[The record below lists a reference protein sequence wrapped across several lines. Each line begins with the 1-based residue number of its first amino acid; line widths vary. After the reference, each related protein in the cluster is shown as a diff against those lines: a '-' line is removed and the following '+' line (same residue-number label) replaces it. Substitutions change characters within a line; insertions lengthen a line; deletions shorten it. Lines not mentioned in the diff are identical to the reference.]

1 MNITDTTTL
10 SVRNLT
16 SILLTIEVTG
26 LRPYTYHTIS
36 VAAFTEIAVGCEVLG
51 FPADISVKTPSDGK
65 KKTAMMHIMCYLL
78 LLVFSVPDATP
89 SVPEPSDVSS
99 SSFSVSW
106 EPPPP
111 ENSNGDIIYYILQL
125 ENLCNHSSTNRT
137 VEPMDIPYTLL
148 DLKPFTMYHISVWAA
163 TINGTGPP
171 SSQTV
176 QTHEDGQI
184 VILTPLPLSILLSPC
199 RSISIPL
206 SPCSS
211 IWASTECQPLSTGS
225 Y

>member
-1 MNITDTTTL
+1 M
-10 SVRNLT
+10 VRAM
-16 SILLTIEVTG
+16 I
-26 LRPYTYHTIS
+26 HT
-36 VAAFTEIAVGCEVLG
+36 
-51 FPADISVKTPSDGK
+51 
-65 KKTAMMHIMCYLL
+65 CYLL

-111 ENSNGDIIYYILQL
+111 ENSNGDIMYYILQL
-125 ENLCNHSSTNRT
+125 ENLCNHSSTNIT

-176 QTHEDGQI
+176 QTHENGQI
-184 VILTPLPLSILLSPC
+184 ELLAIPITH
-199 RSISIPL
+199 ISL
-206 SPCSS
+206 
-211 IWASTECQPLSTGS
+211 
-225 Y
+225 